1 MIGEN
6 YMKELQVLIAA
17 SKLSG
22 AGSATEKQKLLSGCK
37 TETMEWFLQIAAN
50 PFKTTKVSKLNIID
64 ASTIKED
71 AFQNI
76 KDKISYLLTVKA
88 AKDEDRNYLE
98 DNLSYLDAS
107 YDEKEMLVKILTK
120 NLNIGIGTSIINKVF
135 GKNFIPDLELM
146 AAQDDM
152 TQIDTS
158 KTNYAEI
165 KYDGVRVIAVE
176 EKDGVTFY
184 TRNFNI
190 LNSELM
196 PSIEKEAFDFI
207 ETMNLPI
214 VVKADGLCA
223 GKGVI
228 IAQSKDEAKTAVS
241 DMLSGAS
248 FGDAGTSVVVEE
260 YLDGY
265 ELSVFAI
272 CDGENYKVL
281 PAAQDHK
288 RVGDGDTGPNTGG
301 MGAYAPTPLVND
313 DIYKKIEERVIK
325 PTLKGMQNEGAPFE
339 GVLFIGVMVVKGEP
353 IILEYNVRFG
363 DPECEILMPLL
374 ATPVSELFYK
384 GATKQ
389 LDKLDIKIKDEFGVG
404 VVIASENYPY
414 SSSKPAEITVDEIEN
429 ELSSSSHISYA
440 GVEKIDGKLMATGGR
455 VLVCVGFGKT
465 IKEARDNA
473 YKLTT
478 KVHFSGKKCR
488 SDIAYQALK

>member
-1 MIGEN
+1 MNI
-6 YMKELQVLIAA
+6 LI
-17 SKLSG
+17 LGSG
-22 AGSATEKQKLLSGCK
+22 AREFSIGLSIFKENAHNLFFMPGNGATDKLGK
-37 TETMEWFLQIAAN
+37 
-50 PFKTTKVSKLNIID
+50 NI
-64 ASTIKED
+64 
-71 AFQNI
+71 NI
-76 KDKISYLLTVKA
+76 KDYNDLAIW
-88 AKDEDRNYLE
+88 AKDNSIDLTIVGPE
-98 DNLSYLDAS
+98 AP
-107 YDEKEMLVKILTK
+107 LV
-120 NLNIGIGTSIINKVF
+120 
-135 GKNFIPDLELM
+135 
-146 AAQDDM
+146 
-152 TQIDTS
+152 
-158 KTNYAEI
+158 
-165 KYDGVRVIAVE
+165 DGVVDIFKKHNLTIFGPSAAAARLEGSKVYM
-176 EKDGVTFY
+176 K
-184 TRNFNI
+184 NI
-190 LNSELM
+190 LKKYNIPTAAFIETSN
-196 PSIEKEAFDFI
+196 EKEAHDFI

-241 DMLSGAS
+241 DMLSGTS

-465 IKEARDNA
+465 IKEARDKA
-473 YKLTT
+473 YELTT

>member
-1 MIGEN
+1 MNILILGSGGREFSIGLSIFKEN
-6 YMKELQVLIAA
+6 AHNLFFMPGNGATD
-17 SKLSG
+17 KLG
-22 AGSATEKQKLLSGCK
+22 K
-37 TETMEWFLQIAAN
+37 
-50 PFKTTKVSKLNIID
+50 NI
-64 ASTIKED
+64 
-71 AFQNI
+71 NI
-76 KDKISYLLTVKA
+76 KDYNDLAIW
-88 AKDEDRNYLE
+88 AKDNSIDLTIVGPE
-98 DNLSYLDAS
+98 AP
-107 YDEKEMLVKILTK
+107 LV
-120 NLNIGIGTSIINKVF
+120 
-135 GKNFIPDLELM
+135 
-146 AAQDDM
+146 
-152 TQIDTS
+152 
-158 KTNYAEI
+158 
-165 KYDGVRVIAVE
+165 DGVVDIFKKHNLTIFGPSAAAARLEGSKVYM
-176 EKDGVTFY
+176 K
-184 TRNFNI
+184 NI
-190 LNSELM
+190 LKKYNIPTAAFIETSN
-196 PSIEKEAFDFI
+196 EKEAHDFI

-241 DMLSGAS
+241 DMLSGVS